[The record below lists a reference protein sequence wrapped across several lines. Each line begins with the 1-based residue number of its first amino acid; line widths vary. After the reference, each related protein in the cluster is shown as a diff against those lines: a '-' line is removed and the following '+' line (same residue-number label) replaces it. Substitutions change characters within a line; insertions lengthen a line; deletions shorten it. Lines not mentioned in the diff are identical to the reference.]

1 MIQGCPDAKN
11 PDIRHL
17 IPSPMSDL
25 LFKIARH
32 GLTTGD
38 FTTAQIKDGLTKGT
52 ILPTD
57 HYYDPNLKTWKLVSE
72 NNWDLSAEKTE
83 TKEKS
88 SWWSWDWFWGAIG
101 LAIMR
106 FTLNLISKSSHEN
119 QVKAWTLIIAA
130 VASYI
135 YFKVRDKLASNDD
148 PNSGQ
153 ESRKPRYLWEGYVA
167 MLLVIMLTGATFSK
181 RGQQAWR
188 DFDPTRKDFK
198 YEVWSDLNRDIF
210 PCVEIAFSKL
220 NEEAWGKLVDNE
232 KDDAHEFNQDKSGST
247 IGIRLYDVRKGDRYE
262 VKIESDGSP
271 PLIAPSTYVFIS
283 DGDYAHS
290 VAYPRLAFDY
300 AQLRS
305 VNQTKPLNLKF
316 TASRNGGTPSIINQ
330 TWHVR
335 QINDCPIG
343 MRLMT
348 LKSNGVIKKESA
360 NVAIMTFAGY
370 VNENHPAIP
379 EILDEALSL
388 GQISAFTGY
397 QEATNV
403 SVLRQLDAIWK
414 ALEKKDIRY
423 SSIGTTTGSSSQV
436 QHVRLIEDTL
446 STRQA
451 NCVDGSTLFAS
462 IATKI
467 GLDAYLVLAPG
478 HCYVAI
484 EMPETKPIGIEMTA
498 LGSEDFSSAVSIATN
513 KAEYSL
519 RRNFKKFEEG
529 DIDSGYMLVPIS
541 LCRGLGI
548 QPIPAEK

>member
-1 MIQGCPDAKN
+1 
-11 PDIRHL
+11 
-17 IPSPMSDL
+17 MSDL
-25 LFKIARH
+25 LFKIARY
-32 GLTTGD
+32 GIVTGE
-38 FTTAQIKDGLTKGT
+38 FTAAQIQTGLSTGT
-52 ILPTD
+52 ILATD
-57 HYYDPNLKTWKLVSE
+57 HYYDPDLKTWRLVSDRSWQPIIE
-72 NNWDLSAEKTE
+72 KKESKEQSIWTKPIKGLSFLDWTWSWSWFWTATAIGITRLAFKLTR
-83 TKEKS
+83 KS
-88 SWWSWDWFWGAIG
+88 SLDDQATG
-101 LAIMR
+101 
-106 FTLNLISKSSHEN
+106 
-119 QVKAWTLIIAA
+119 WTLIAA
-130 VASYI
+130 VVASFA
-135 YFKVRDKLASNDD
+135 YFVIRENDGPAD
-148 PNSGQ
+148 NSSQ
-153 ESRKPRYLWEGYVA
+153 QDASRKPRYLWEGYVA
-167 MLLVIMLTGATFSK
+167 MLLVIMLTGASFSK

-198 YEVWSDLNRDIF
+198 YEVWSDFNRDIF

-220 NEEAWGKLVDNE
+220 NDEALDKLVDNE

-271 PLIAPSTYVFIS
+271 PLIAPSTYVFTS
-283 DGDYAHS
+283 DGDYDHS

-300 AQLRS
+300 AKLRS

-348 LKSNGVIKKESA
+348 LKSNGIIKKESA

-397 QEATNV
+397 QEATNI

-467 GLDAYLVLAPG
+467 GLDAYLVLALG

-498 LGSEDFSSAVSIATN
+498 LGSEDFPSAVSIATN
-513 KAEYSL
+513 KAEYSI

-548 QPIPAEK
+548 QPIPSER

>member
-1 MIQGCPDAKN
+1 
-11 PDIRHL
+11 
-17 IPSPMSDL
+17 MSDL
-25 LFKIARH
+25 LFKIARY
-32 GLTTGD
+32 GIVTGE
-38 FTTAQIKDGLTKGT
+38 FTAAQIQTGLSTGT
-52 ILPTD
+52 ILATD
-57 HYYDPNLKTWKLVSE
+57 HYYDPDLKTWRLVSDRSWQPIIE
-72 NNWDLSAEKTE
+72 KKESKEQSIWTKPIKGLSFLDWTWSWSWFWTATAIGITRLAFKLTR
-83 TKEKS
+83 KS
-88 SWWSWDWFWGAIG
+88 SLDDQATG
-101 LAIMR
+101 
-106 FTLNLISKSSHEN
+106 
-119 QVKAWTLIIAA
+119 WTLIAA
-130 VASYI
+130 VVASFA
-135 YFKVRDKLASNDD
+135 YFVIRENDGPAD
-148 PNSGQ
+148 NSSQ
-153 ESRKPRYLWEGYVA
+153 QDASRKPRYLWEGYVA
-167 MLLVIMLTGATFSK
+167 MLLVIMLTGASFSK

-198 YEVWSDLNRDIF
+198 YEVWSDFNRDIF

-220 NEEAWGKLVDNE
+220 NEEALDKLVDNE

-271 PLIAPSTYVFIS
+271 PLIATSTYGFIS

-348 LKSNGVIKKESA
+348 LKSNGIIRKESA

-388 GQISAFTGY
+388 GKISAFTGY
-397 QEATNV
+397 QEATNI

-414 ALEKKDIRY
+414 ALEKKGIRY

-498 LGSEDFSSAVSIATN
+498 LGSEDFPSAVSIATN
-513 KAEYSL
+513 KAEYSI

-541 LCRGLGI
+541 ICRGLGI
-548 QPIPAEK
+548 QPIPSER

>member
-1 MIQGCPDAKN
+1 
-11 PDIRHL
+11 
-17 IPSPMSDL
+17 MSDL
-25 LFKIARH
+25 LFKIARY
-32 GLTTGD
+32 GIVTGE
-38 FTTAQIKDGLTKGT
+38 FTAAQIQTGLSTGT
-52 ILPTD
+52 ILATD
-57 HYYDPNLKTWKLVSE
+57 HYYDPDLKTWRLISDRNWQPIIEKKESKEQSIWTKPIKGLSFLDWSWSWSWFWTATAIGITRFASKL
-72 NNWDLSAEKTE
+72 TR
-83 TKEKS
+83 KS
-88 SWWSWDWFWGAIG
+88 SLDDQATG
-101 LAIMR
+101 
-106 FTLNLISKSSHEN
+106 
-119 QVKAWTLIIAA
+119 WTLIAA
-130 VASYI
+130 VVASFA
-135 YFKVRDKLASNDD
+135 YFVIRENDGPAD
-148 PNSGQ
+148 NSSQ
-153 ESRKPRYLWEGYVA
+153 QDASRKPRYLWEGYVA
-167 MLLVIMLTGATFSK
+167 MLLVIMLTGASFSK

-188 DFDPTRKDFK
+188 DFDPSRKDFK
-198 YEVWSDLNRDIF
+198 YEVWSDFNRDIF

-220 NEEAWGKLVDNE
+220 NEEALDKLVDNE

-271 PLIAPSTYVFIS
+271 PLIAPSTYVFTS
-283 DGDYAHS
+283 DGDYDHS

-300 AQLRS
+300 AKLRS

-348 LKSNGVIKKESA
+348 LKSNGIIRKESA

-397 QEATNV
+397 QEATNI

-414 ALEKKDIRY
+414 ALEKKGIRY
-423 SSIGTTTGSSSQV
+423 SSIGTTTGSYTEV

-484 EMPETKPIGIEMTA
+484 EMPETRPIGIEMTA
-498 LGSEDFSSAVSIATN
+498 LGSEDFPSAVSIATN
-513 KAEYSL
+513 KAEYSI

-548 QPIPAEK
+548 QPIPSER

>member
-1 MIQGCPDAKN
+1 
-11 PDIRHL
+11 
-17 IPSPMSDL
+17 MSDL
-25 LFKIARH
+25 LFKIARY
-32 GLTTGD
+32 GIVTGE
-38 FTTAQIKDGLTKGT
+38 FTAAQIQTGLSTGT
-52 ILPTD
+52 ILATD
-57 HYYDPNLKTWKLVSE
+57 HYYDPDLKTWRLVSDRSWQPIIE
-72 NNWDLSAEKTE
+72 KKESKEQSIWTKPIKGLSFLDWTWSWSWFWTATAIGITRLAFKLTR
-83 TKEKS
+83 KS
-88 SWWSWDWFWGAIG
+88 SLDDQATG
-101 LAIMR
+101 
-106 FTLNLISKSSHEN
+106 
-119 QVKAWTLIIAA
+119 WTLIAA
-130 VASYI
+130 VVASFA
-135 YFKVRDKLASNDD
+135 YFVIRENDA
-148 PNSGQ
+148 PANNSSQ
-153 ESRKPRYLWEGYVA
+153 QDASRKPRYLWEGYVA
-167 MLLVIMLTGATFSK
+167 MLLVIMLTGASFSK

-198 YEVWSDLNRDIF
+198 YEVWSDFNRDIF

-220 NEEAWGKLVDNE
+220 NEEALDKLVDNE

-271 PLIAPSTYVFIS
+271 PLIAPSTYVFTS
-283 DGDYAHS
+283 DGDYDHS

-300 AQLRS
+300 AKLRS

-348 LKSNGVIKKESA
+348 LKSNGIIKKESA

-397 QEATNV
+397 QEATNI

-414 ALEKKDIRY
+414 ALEKKGIRY
-423 SSIGTTTGSSSQV
+423 SSIGTTTGSYTEV

-498 LGSEDFSSAVSIATN
+498 LGSEDFPSAVSIATN
-513 KAEYSL
+513 KAEYSI

-548 QPIPAEK
+548 QPIPSER

>member
-1 MIQGCPDAKN
+1 
-11 PDIRHL
+11 
-17 IPSPMSDL
+17 MSDL
-25 LFKIARH
+25 LFKIARY
-32 GLTTGD
+32 GIVTGE
-38 FTTAQIKDGLTKGT
+38 FTAAQIQTGLSTGT
-52 ILPTD
+52 ILATD
-57 HYYDPNLKTWKLVSE
+57 HYYDPDLKTWRLVSDRSWQPIIE
-72 NNWDLSAEKTE
+72 KKESKEQSIWTKPIKGLSFLDWTWSWSWFWTATAIGITRLAFKLTR
-83 TKEKS
+83 KS
-88 SWWSWDWFWGAIG
+88 SLDDQATG
-101 LAIMR
+101 
-106 FTLNLISKSSHEN
+106 
-119 QVKAWTLIIAA
+119 WTLIAA
-130 VASYI
+130 VVASFA
-135 YFKVRDKLASNDD
+135 YFVIRENDGPAD
-148 PNSGQ
+148 NSSQ
-153 ESRKPRYLWEGYVA
+153 QDASRKPRYLWEGYVA
-167 MLLVIMLTGATFSK
+167 MLLVIMLTGASFSK

-198 YEVWSDLNRDIF
+198 YEVWSDFNRDIF

-220 NEEAWGKLVDNE
+220 NEEALDKLVDNE

-271 PLIAPSTYVFIS
+271 PLIAPSTYVFTS
-283 DGDYAHS
+283 DGDYDHS

-300 AQLRS
+300 AKLRS

-348 LKSNGVIKKESA
+348 LKSNGIIKKESA

-388 GQISAFTGY
+388 GKISAFTGY
-397 QEATNV
+397 QEATNI

-414 ALEKKDIRY
+414 ALEKKGIRY

-498 LGSEDFSSAVSIATN
+498 LGSEDFPSAVSIATN
-513 KAEYSL
+513 KAEYAI

-541 LCRGLGI
+541 LCRRLGT
-548 QPIPAEK
+548 QPIPADR

>member
-1 MIQGCPDAKN
+1 
-11 PDIRHL
+11 
-17 IPSPMSDL
+17 MSEL
-25 LFKIARH
+25 LFKIARY
-32 GLTTGD
+32 GVTTGD
-38 FTTAQIKDGLTKGT
+38 FTTAQIHDGLTKGT

-57 HYYDPNLKTWKLVSE
+57 HYYDPDLKTWKLVSE
-72 NNWDLSAEKTE
+72 KNWEVSAEKTE

-88 SWWSWDWFWGAIG
+88 SWWSWDWFWTGIG
-101 LAIMR
+101 LVIMR
-106 FTLNLISKSSHEN
+106 FAFKLIEKN
-119 QVKAWTLIIAA
+119 TRDDPAIFLTLIAVIIATT
-130 VASYI
+130 I
-135 YFKVRDKLASNDD
+135 YFIIRKKEVPKDKSQQD
-148 PNSGQ
+148 
-153 ESRKPRYLWEGYVA
+153 ESRKPRYLWEGYAVI
-167 MLLVIMLTGATFSK
+167 LLAIMLTGASFTK
-181 RGQQAWR
+181 KGQQAWR

-198 YEVWSDLNRDIF
+198 YEVWSDFNRDIF

-220 NEEAWGKLVDNE
+220 NEEALDKIVDNE

-262 VKIESDGSP
+262 IKIQSDGSP
-271 PLIAPSTYVFIS
+271 PLIAESTYVFTS
-283 DGDYAHS
+283 DGDYEHS

-300 AQLRS
+300 SQLRS

-316 TASRNGGTPSIINQ
+316 TASRNGGSPSIINQ

-348 LKSNGVIKKESA
+348 LKSNGIIKKESA

-379 EILDEALSL
+379 EILDEALIL
-388 GQISAFTGY
+388 GQITAFTGY
-397 QEATNV
+397 QEGTNI

-423 SSIGTTTGSSSQV
+423 SSIGTTTGSSTEV

-467 GLDAYLVLAPG
+467 GLDAYLVLTPG

-498 LGSEDFSSAVSIATN
+498 LGSENFPGAVSIATN
-513 KAEYSL
+513 KAEYSI

-548 QPIPAEK
+548 QPIPASR

>member
-1 MIQGCPDAKN
+1 
-11 PDIRHL
+11 
-17 IPSPMSDL
+17 MSDL
-25 LFKIARH
+25 LFKIARY
-32 GLTTGD
+32 GIVTGE
-38 FTTAQIKDGLTKGT
+38 FTAAQIQTGLSTGT
-52 ILPTD
+52 ILATD
-57 HYYDPNLKTWKLVSE
+57 HYYDPDLKTWRLVSDRSWQPIIE
-72 NNWDLSAEKTE
+72 KKESKEQSIWTKPIKGLSFLDWTWSWSWFWTATAIGITRLASKLTR
-83 TKEKS
+83 KS
-88 SWWSWDWFWGAIG
+88 SLDDQATG
-101 LAIMR
+101 
-106 FTLNLISKSSHEN
+106 
-119 QVKAWTLIIAA
+119 WTLIAA
-130 VASYI
+130 VVASFA
-135 YFKVRDKLASNDD
+135 YFVIRENDGPAD
-148 PNSGQ
+148 NSSQ
-153 ESRKPRYLWEGYVA
+153 QDASRKPRYLWEGYVA
-167 MLLVIMLTGATFSK
+167 MLLVIMLTGASFSK

-198 YEVWSDLNRDIF
+198 YEVWSDFNRDIF

-220 NEEAWGKLVDNE
+220 NEEALDKLVDNE

-271 PLIAPSTYVFIS
+271 PLIAPSTYVFTS
-283 DGDYAHS
+283 DGDYDHS

-300 AQLRS
+300 AKLRS

-348 LKSNGVIKKESA
+348 LKSNGIIKKESA

-484 EMPETKPIGIEMTA
+484 DMPETKPIGIEMTA
-498 LGSEDFSSAVSIATN
+498 LGSEDFPSAVSIATN
-513 KAEYSL
+513 KAEYSI

-548 QPIPAEK
+548 QPIPSER

>member
-1 MIQGCPDAKN
+1 
-11 PDIRHL
+11 
-17 IPSPMSDL
+17 MSDL
-25 LFKIARH
+25 MFKIARYGIVTGEFTAAQIQT
-32 GLTTGD
+32 GLTTG
-38 FTTAQIKDGLTKGT
+38 T
-52 ILPTD
+52 ILASD
-57 HYYDPNLKTWKLVSE
+57 HYYDPDLKTWRLVSDRSWQPIIE
-72 NNWDLSAEKTE
+72 NKESKEQSIWTKPIKGLSFLDWT
-83 TKEKS
+83 
-88 SWWSWDWFWGAIG
+88 WSWEWFWGVTG
-101 LAIMR
+101 LGIMR
-106 FTLNLISKSSHEN
+106 FAFKLIGKNSRDD
-119 QVKAWTLIIAA
+119 QATGWTLIAA
-130 VASYI
+130 VVATII
-135 YFKVRDKLASNDD
+135 YFFIRDKDVIKETSSQQD
-148 PNSGQ
+148 

-167 MLLVIMLTGATFSK
+167 MLLVIMLTGASFSK

-198 YEVWSDLNRDIF
+198 YEVWSDFNRDIF

-220 NEEAWGKLVDNE
+220 NEEALDKLVDNE

-271 PLIAPSTYVFIS
+271 PLIAPSTYVFTS
-283 DGDYAHS
+283 DGDYDHS

-316 TASRNGGTPSIINQ
+316 TASRNGGIPSIINQ

-343 MRLMT
+343 MRLVT

-484 EMPETKPIGIEMTA
+484 DMPETKPIGIEMTA
-498 LGSEDFSSAVSIATN
+498 LGSEDFPSAVSIATN
-513 KAEYSL
+513 KAEYSI

-548 QPIPAEK
+548 QPIPADR

>member
-1 MIQGCPDAKN
+1 
-11 PDIRHL
+11 
-17 IPSPMSDL
+17 MSDL
-25 LFKIARH
+25 LFKIARY
-32 GLTTGD
+32 GIVTGE
-38 FTTAQIKDGLTKGT
+38 FTAAQIQTGLSTGT
-52 ILPTD
+52 ILATD
-57 HYYDPNLKTWKLVSE
+57 HYYDPDLKTWRLISDR
-72 NNWDLSAEKTE
+72 NWQPIIEKKESKEQSIWTKPIKGLSFLD
-83 TKEKS
+83 
-88 SWWSWDWFWGAIG
+88 WSWSWSWFWTATAIG
-101 LAIMR
+101 ITRLA
-106 FTLNLISKSSHEN
+106 FKLNRKSILDD
-119 QVKAWTLIIAA
+119 QATGWTLIAA
-130 VASYI
+130 VVASFA
-135 YFKVRDKLASNDD
+135 YFFIREKDGPAD
-148 PNSGQ
+148 NSSQ
-153 ESRKPRYLWEGYVA
+153 QDASRKPRYLWEGYVA
-167 MLLVIMLTGATFSK
+167 MLLVILLTGASFSK

-198 YEVWSDLNRDIF
+198 YEVWSDFNRDIF

-220 NEEAWGKLVDNE
+220 NEEALDKLIDIA

-271 PLIAPSTYVFIS
+271 PLIAPSTYVFTS
-283 DGDYAHS
+283 EADYEHS

-348 LKSNGVIKKESA
+348 LKSNGIIKKESA

-397 QEATNV
+397 QEATNI

-414 ALEKKDIRY
+414 ALEKKGIRY
-423 SSIGTTTGSSSQV
+423 SSIGTTTGSSTEV

-498 LGSEDFSSAVSIATN
+498 LGSEDFPSAVSIATN
-513 KAEYSL
+513 KAEYSI

-529 DIDSGYMLVPIS
+529 NIDSGYMLVPIS

-548 QPIPAEK
+548 QPIPSER

>member
-1 MIQGCPDAKN
+1 
-11 PDIRHL
+11 
-17 IPSPMSDL
+17 MSDL
-25 LFKIARH
+25 LFKIARY
-32 GLTTGD
+32 GIVTGE
-38 FTTAQIKDGLTKGT
+38 FTAAQIQTGLSTGT
-52 ILPTD
+52 ILATD
-57 HYYDPNLKTWKLVSE
+57 HYYDPDLKTWRLVSDRSWQPIIE
-72 NNWDLSAEKTE
+72 KNESKEQSIWTKPIKGLSFLDWTWSWSWFWTATAIGITRLAFKLTR
-83 TKEKS
+83 KS
-88 SWWSWDWFWGAIG
+88 SLDDQATG
-101 LAIMR
+101 
-106 FTLNLISKSSHEN
+106 
-119 QVKAWTLIIAA
+119 WTLIAA
-130 VASYI
+130 VVASFA
-135 YFKVRDKLASNDD
+135 YFFIRENDGPAD
-148 PNSGQ
+148 NSSQQQ
-153 ESRKPRYLWEGYVA
+153 ESRKPRYLWTGYA
-167 MLLVIMLTGATFSK
+167 IMLLVIVLTGASFSK

-198 YEVWSDLNRDIF
+198 YEVWSDFNRDIF

-220 NEEAWGKLVDNE
+220 NDEALDKLVDNE

-271 PLIAPSTYVFIS
+271 PLIGPSTYVFTS
-283 DGDYAHS
+283 DGDYEHS

-348 LKSNGVIKKESA
+348 LKSNGIIKKESA

-397 QEATNV
+397 QEATNI

>member
-1 MIQGCPDAKN
+1 
-11 PDIRHL
+11 
-17 IPSPMSDL
+17 MSEL
-25 LFKIARH
+25 LFKIARY
-32 GLTTGD
+32 GVITGD
-38 FTTAQIKDGLTKGT
+38 FTAVQIQSGLANGS
-52 ILPTD
+52 ILATD
-57 HYYDPNLKTWKLVSE
+57 HYYDPDLKTWKQVSE
-72 NNWDLSAEKTE
+72 KNWEVSAEKTG

-88 SWWSWDWFWGAIG
+88 SWWSWDWFWAATGI
-101 LAIMR
+101 AIMR

-119 QVKAWTLIIAA
+119 QVKAWTLIVAA

-135 YFKVRDKLASNDD
+135 YFKARDKLASKDG
-148 PNSGQ
+148 PTSGE
-153 ESRKPRYLWEGYVA
+153 ESRKPRYLWTGYAIMLVA
-167 MLLVIMLTGATFSK
+167 VILTGASFTK
-181 RGQQAWR
+181 KGQQAWR

-198 YEVWSDLNRDIF
+198 YEVWSDFNRDIF

-220 NEEAWGKLVDNE
+220 NEEALDKIVDNE

-262 VKIESDGSP
+262 IKIQSDGSP
-271 PLIAPSTYVFIS
+271 PLIAESTFVFTS
-283 DGDYAHS
+283 DSDYSHS

-300 AQLRS
+300 SQLRS

-316 TASRNGGTPSIINQ
+316 TASRNGGSPSIINQ

-348 LKSNGVIKKESA
+348 LKSNGIIKKESA

-379 EILDEALSL
+379 EILDEALIL
-388 GQISAFTGY
+388 GQITAFTGY
-397 QEATNV
+397 QEGTNI

-423 SSIGTTTGSSSQV
+423 SSIGTTTGSSTEV

-467 GLDAYLVLAPG
+467 GLDAYLVLTPG

-498 LGSEDFSSAVSIATN
+498 LGSENFPGAVSIATN
-513 KAEYSL
+513 KAEYSI

-548 QPIPAEK
+548 QPIPASR

>member
-1 MIQGCPDAKN
+1 
-11 PDIRHL
+11 
-17 IPSPMSDL
+17 MSEL

-32 GLTTGD
+32 GVTTGD
-38 FTTAQIKDGLTKGT
+38 FTTAQIHDGLTKGT

-57 HYYDPNLKTWKLVSE
+57 HFYDPDLNVWKLVSE
-72 NNWDLSAEKTE
+72 KNWEVRAEKVGS
-83 TKEKS
+83 KGKS
-88 SWWSWDWFWGAIG
+88 SWWSWDWFWAATGIAV
-101 LAIMR
+101 MR
-106 FTLNLISKSSHEN
+106 IILNLISKSSHEN
-119 QVKAWTLIIAA
+119 QVKAWTLIVAA

-135 YFKVRDKLASNDD
+135 YFKARDKSASKDNPIPED
-148 PNSGQ
+148 
-153 ESRKPRYLWEGYVA
+153 ETLKPPYLWTGYSA
-167 MLLVIMLTGATFSK
+167 MLLAIILTGASFTK
-181 RGQQAWR
+181 KGQQAWR
-188 DFDPTRKDFK
+188 DFDPARKEFK
-198 YEVWSDLNRDIF
+198 YEVWSDFNRDIF

-220 NEEAWGKLVDNE
+220 NEEALEKIVDNE

-247 IGIRLYDVRKGDRYE
+247 TGIRLYDVKKGDRYE

-271 PLIAPSTYVFIS
+271 PLIAPSTYVFTS
-283 DGDYAHS
+283 DGDYEHC

-300 AQLRS
+300 TQLRL
-305 VNQTKPLNLKF
+305 VKQTKPLNLKF
-316 TASRNGGTPSIINQ
+316 TASRNGGHPSIINQ

-348 LKSNGVIKKESA
+348 LKSNGTIKKEPA

-379 EILDEALSL
+379 EILDEALTL
-388 GQISAFTGY
+388 GQITAFTGY
-397 QEATNV
+397 QESTNI

-423 SSIGTTTGSSSQV
+423 SSIGTTTGSSTEV

-498 LGSEDFSSAVSIATN
+498 LGLEDFPSAVSIATN
-513 KAEYSL
+513 KAEYSI
-519 RRNFKKFEEG
+519 RRNYKKFEEG

-548 QPIPAEK
+548 QPIPASR

>member
-1 MIQGCPDAKN
+1 
-11 PDIRHL
+11 
-17 IPSPMSDL
+17 MSDL
-25 LFKIARH
+25 LFKIARY
-32 GLTTGD
+32 GIVTGE
-38 FTTAQIKDGLTKGT
+38 FTAAQIQTGLSTGT
-52 ILPTD
+52 ILATD
-57 HYYDPNLKTWKLVSE
+57 HYYDPDLKTWRLISDRNWQPIIEKKESKEQSIWTKPIKGLSFLDWSWSWSWFWTATAIGITRFASKL
-72 NNWDLSAEKTE
+72 TR
-83 TKEKS
+83 KS
-88 SWWSWDWFWGAIG
+88 SLDDQATG
-101 LAIMR
+101 
-106 FTLNLISKSSHEN
+106 
-119 QVKAWTLIIAA
+119 WTLIAA
-130 VASYI
+130 VVASFA
-135 YFKVRDKLASNDD
+135 YFVIRENDGPAD
-148 PNSGQ
+148 NSSQ
-153 ESRKPRYLWEGYVA
+153 QDASRKPRYLWEGYVA
-167 MLLVIMLTGATFSK
+167 MLLVIMLTGASFSK

-198 YEVWSDLNRDIF
+198 YEVWSDFNRDIF

-220 NEEAWGKLVDNE
+220 NEEALDKLVDNE

-271 PLIAPSTYVFIS
+271 PLIAPSTYVFTS
-283 DGDYAHS
+283 DGDYDHS

-300 AQLRS
+300 AKLRS

-348 LKSNGVIKKESA
+348 LKSNGIIKKESA

-397 QEATNV
+397 QEATNI

-414 ALEKKDIRY
+414 ALEKKGIRY
-423 SSIGTTTGSSSQV
+423 SSIGTTTGSYTEV

-498 LGSEDFSSAVSIATN
+498 LGSEDFPSAVSIATN
-513 KAEYSL
+513 KAEYSI

-548 QPIPAEK
+548 QPIPASR

>member
-1 MIQGCPDAKN
+1 
-11 PDIRHL
+11 
-17 IPSPMSDL
+17 MSDL
-25 LFKIARH
+25 LFKIARY
-32 GLTTGD
+32 GIVTGE
-38 FTTAQIKDGLTKGT
+38 FTAAQIQTGLSTGT
-52 ILPTD
+52 ILATD
-57 HYYDPNLKTWKLVSE
+57 HYYDPDLKTWRLVSE
-72 NNWDLSAEKTE
+72 KNWRPIIE
-83 TKEKS
+83 TKKS
-88 SWWSWDWFWGAIG
+88 KEQSIWTKPIKGLSFLDWTWSWSWFWGATG
-101 LAIMR
+101 LGIMR
-106 FTLNLISKSSHEN
+106 FAVKLVGKVNRDE
-119 QVKAWTLIIAA
+119 QVTGWTLIAA
-130 VASYI
+130 VVATFT
-135 YFKVRDKLASNDD
+135 YFIIREKDGPAD
-148 PNSGQ
+148 NSPHQ
-153 ESRKPRYLWEGYVA
+153 DESRKPRYFWTGYVA
-167 MLLVIMLTGATFSK
+167 MLLAIILTGVSFTK

-198 YEVWSDLNRDIF
+198 YEVWSDFNRDIF

-220 NEEAWGKLVDNE
+220 NEEALDKLVDNE

-271 PLIAPSTYVFIS
+271 PLIAPSTYVFTS
-283 DGDYAHS
+283 DGDYDHS

-300 AQLRS
+300 SQLRS

-348 LKSNGVIKKESA
+348 LKSNGAIKKESA
-360 NVAIMTFAGY
+360 SVAIMTFAGY

-397 QEATNV
+397 QEATNI
-403 SVLRQLDAIWK
+403 SVLRQLNAIWK
-414 ALEKKDIRY
+414 ALERKGIRY
-423 SSIGTTTGSSSQV
+423 SSIGTTTGSSTEV

-446 STRQA
+446 RTRQA

-498 LGSEDFSSAVSIATN
+498 LGSEDFHSAVSIATN
-513 KAEYSL
+513 KAEYSI

>member
-1 MIQGCPDAKN
+1 
-11 PDIRHL
+11 
-17 IPSPMSDL
+17 MSEL
-25 LFKIARH
+25 LFKIARY
-32 GLTTGD
+32 GVITGD
-38 FTTAQIKDGLTKGT
+38 FTAVQIQSGLANGT
-52 ILPTD
+52 ILATD
-57 HYYDPNLKTWKLVSE
+57 HYYDPDLKTWKLVSE
-72 NNWDLSAEKTE
+72 KSWQQIVEKMEQSIWNKPIKGLSFLDWTWSWEWFWCVIGSGILRYAFKLIGKSSRDDQATGWTLSAAVVATFVYFIIREKDGPE
-83 TKEKS
+83 DNS
-88 SWWSWDWFWGAIG
+88 SQQ
-101 LAIMR
+101 
-106 FTLNLISKSSHEN
+106 E
-119 QVKAWTLIIAA
+119 
-130 VASYI
+130 AS
-135 YFKVRDKLASNDD
+135 L
-148 PNSGQ
+148 
-153 ESRKPRYLWEGYVA
+153 KPRYLWTGYAV
-167 MLLVIMLTGATFSK
+167 MLLAIMLTGASFTK
-181 RGQQAWR
+181 KGQQAWR

-198 YEVWSDLNRDIF
+198 YEVWSDFNRDVF

-220 NEEAWGKLVDNE
+220 NEEALDKIVDDE

-262 VKIESDGSP
+262 IKIQSDGSP
-271 PLIAPSTYVFIS
+271 PLIAESTYVFTS
-283 DGDYAHS
+283 DGDYSHS

-300 AQLRS
+300 TQLRS
-305 VNQTKPLNLKF
+305 VKQTMPLNLKF
-316 TASRNGGTPSIINQ
+316 TASRNGGSPSIINQ

-348 LKSNGVIKKESA
+348 LKSNGTIKKEST

-379 EILDEALSL
+379 KILDEALSL
-388 GQISAFTGY
+388 GQITAFTGY
-397 QEATNV
+397 QEGTNI

-423 SSIGTTTGSSSQV
+423 SSIGTTTGSSTEV

-467 GLDAYLVLAPG
+467 GLDAYLVLTPG

-498 LGSEDFSSAVSIATN
+498 LGSEDFPSAVSIATN
-513 KAEYSL
+513 KAEYSI

-548 QPIPAEK
+548 QPIPASR